1 MAKKLIAITG
11 GIGSGKSLALSILKS
26 EGYYTLSSDQ
36 ITAELYEK
44 RKIKLLLK
52 KMFPFAVKGFF
63 NPKIDRSKISEIV
76 FNNKEKLEQLT
87 ATITPLVVAEIQK
100 RAKKVKENLFVEVP
114 ILFERGYQN
123 QFDKVII
130 ITRAMEDRINSVKI
144 RSNLSKEQVLDRIKN
159 QFDYENADLSPY
171 FSIQNDGSAEV
182 LKQKLLDA
190 IKNI

>member
-52 KMFPFAVKGFF
+52 KMFPVAVKGFF

>member
-52 KMFPFAVKGFF
+52 NMFPVAVKGFF

>member
-130 ITRAMEDRINSVKI
+130 ITRAIEDRINSVKI

>member
-1 MAKKLIAITG
+1 
-11 GIGSGKSLALSILKS
+11 
-26 EGYYTLSSDQ
+26 
-36 ITAELYEK
+36 
-44 RKIKLLLK
+44 
-52 KMFPFAVKGFF
+52 MFPIAVKGFF

>member
-76 FNNKEKLEQLT
+76 FNNKEKLEELT

-171 FSIQNDGSAEV
+171 FSIQNDGIAEV
-182 LKQKLLDA
+182 LKQKLLDT

>member
-52 KMFPFAVKGFF
+52 NMFPVAVKGFF

-100 RAKKVKENLFVEVP
+100 RAKKVKP
-114 ILFERGYQN
+114 KGYEHRQN
-123 QFDKVII
+123 
-130 ITRAMEDRINSVKI
+130 TGGRI
-144 RSNLSKEQVLDRIKN
+144 
-159 QFDYENADLSPY
+159 
-171 FSIQNDGSAEV
+171 
-182 LKQKLLDA
+182 
-190 IKNI
+190 

>member
-1 MAKKLIAITG
+1 
-11 GIGSGKSLALSILKS
+11 
-26 EGYYTLSSDQ
+26 
-36 ITAELYEK
+36 
-44 RKIKLLLK
+44 
-52 KMFPFAVKGFF
+52 
-63 NPKIDRSKISEIV
+63 
-76 FNNKEKLEQLT
+76 
-87 ATITPLVVAEIQK
+87 
-100 RAKKVKENLFVEVP
+100 VP

-171 FSIQNDGSAEV
+171 ICIVNNDSVEV
-182 LKQKLLDA
+182 LKQRLLDA